1 MLASMLFVLKKAI
14 STLVLPPAGLLLLAA
29 AGLALVRR
37 HRRAGMTMIAC
48 GLLPL
53 FALCLPAVSGWL
65 EQSTYCCRNTAPPT
79 DVGAI
84 VVLGAGTY
92 DNLIDY
98 DGETVNGWALERVRA
113 GARLAKQT
121 GLPVL
126 VSGGVVWRGT
136 PEGELM
142 RQAMAEFGV
151 TVRWVESASRDTAD
165 NARMSAALLKA
176 AGISRVALVTHAMHM
191 RRSMAEFRLA
201 GLEPVAA
208 PTVIRRPPDMAFTDF
223 IPSARCSSQ
232 AGRCTNGWAGWRRHC
247 APPALSPWSSAI
259 RACCRRSRR

>member
-29 AGLALVRR
+29 AGLARVRR

-223 IPSARCSSQ
+223 IPSARALQQS
-232 AGRCTNGWAGWRRHC
+232 GWALHEWLGWLAQTLR
-247 APPALSPWSSAI
+247 PASP
-259 RACCRRSRR
+259 